1 MCIIVV
7 QYHIKINKKKIN
19 KSNIEKQKNDNGSY
33 FMAQFIINYNNAMN
47 TKCKSTTDMFTTN
60 KKQYQIFFNIKN
72 K

>member
-33 FMAQFIINYNNAMN
+33 FMA
-47 TKCKSTTDMFTTN
+47 
-60 KKQYQIFFNIKN
+60 
-72 K
+72 